1 MTITVT
7 STPLNLSVTNERGPQ
22 GPQGPAGP
30 AGSQGSTGATGPAGP
45 QGPTGPTGPQGAS
58 VTGPTGPQGPQGPT
72 GPTGP
77 SFNLTNYTTNSNI
90 SSNDWIFWADNS
102 TFQEYKLQYSDFQTP
117 ITTAANAYTDTQI
130 NNLINGSPAALDTLD
145 ELAAALNDDSNFA
158 STVTNNIAT
167 KLNSSDFNPFFD
179 ARIATK
185 SIDNFIDIDISTN
198 NPTNGQ
204 ALIWDNTNGVFI
216 PGDSFSQS
224 DFDAAFTA
232 KSTTNLSEGTNLYY
246 TNARADARVTN
257 AIIDEDNMSSNL
269 DTKVPTQQ
277 SVKAYV
283 DAQVATVPTG
293 DITSVV
299 AGTGLSGGGTSGD
312 VTLNVDL
319 LSKQGGTNF
328 TNSLLIG
335 HTTTGTLNNA
345 NGNVGVGIT
354 ALDAITTGD
363 NNVAVGFGAGSALSQ
378 GTQNVAIGQDALTV
392 NNNGNENTAV
402 GGRASRLLQNGTGNT
417 TLGYNAGTAMNS
429 ANADYNILIG
439 HSAGDNITEGAG
451 NVIIGSIDADNATG
465 DRQLKIAGYDG
476 TTTTTWISG
485 DSSGNLTTVGDVT
498 LANNKKVI
506 FGDAGE
512 NIVGDGVNL
521 NVNSSNNTNVNATN
535 IVKLAGSGIE
545 VSLGGGAA
553 HMLFSDGTT
562 QFGHIKKVSN
572 NFDFRSS
579 ISDGDI
585 TFRGNDGGTG
595 ITALTLDMSEAG
607 AATFNSNV
615 TVGGDLIV
623 NGTTTTVNSTQ
634 VNIQNAF
641 VFEGSTA
648 DAHETTLTV
657 TDPTADRTITLPDES
672 GEVIIGKNGGTN
684 FTGSLLIG
692 HSTSGTLNA
701 STYNTGVGIGT
712 LDALT
717 SGDRNTALGSNA
729 GTALN
734 TANNNTLIGYE
745 AGKGITNSNMN
756 VAIGD
761 NAFAGTNI
769 DSNSASNTVVGAF
782 AMNVSSG
789 AKENTA
795 IGRDAGREVTTGD
808 GNIFIGYNAGAND
821 NTSGITTGSG
831 NVIIGSVDPVSRT
844 GNRQLVIAGND
855 GTTTTTWISGD
866 SNGFIGLG
874 TNSPLEQ
881 LHISDPNDP
890 MILIEDTSG
899 DNQSAIRFKS
909 PNREWVA
916 GSYGGNNSFN
926 ISNHSAF
933 GTNDY
938 FVIKNTGNIGI
949 GTDSPLDKLTIS
961 GGSVSVEDGYGI
973 RFGDGSYRIEGKD
986 DGTNARIGFI
996 TSGSEAMRI
1005 NSSGQIGIGTSS
1017 PSRDLHIAKS
1027 TSNNTVR
1034 LQVENTS
1041 NTSGSHGVI
1050 SIYSGGTSGG
1060 DPYLHFKVNNG
1071 EQYSIG
1077 IDNDQSD
1084 ALVFSNSFGVGSNN
1098 LMTITPAGNVG
1109 INDNSPSQ
1117 TLTVQGVNN
1126 SSSATLKTQDT
1137 DGRGI
1142 LIESPYSGSGV
1153 GYIGTNG
1160 TNSSFG
1166 FKINNV
1172 QKAILDIN
1180 GNLGIGTNSPSQKLD
1195 VDGNIAVSGNLTDQY
1210 TTDLTVKTSNFT
1222 ITSSSLGKIYLL
1234 DSSSN
1239 TVTAT
1244 LPASPN
1250 NGERVKFIDVAG
1262 SASTN
1267 NITIGRN
1274 GNNIQGDASDLTVV
1288 TDRAAFELMFVTSYG
1303 WILTNV

>member
-45 QGPTGPTGPQGAS
+45 AGPTGPTGPQGAS
-58 VTGPTGPQGPQGPT
+58 VTGPTGPQGPQGPV

-158 STVTNNIAT
+158 STVTNSIAT

-179 ARIATK
+179 ARISTK

-198 NPTNGQ
+198 NPSNGQ
-204 ALIWDNTNGVFI
+204 ALIFDSANGVFI

-293 DITSVV
+293 DITGVS

-319 LSKQGGTNF
+319 LSKVEGTNF
-328 TNSLLIG
+328 SNSLLIG
-335 HTTTGTLNNA
+335 HSTTGTLNNA
-345 NGNVGVGIT
+345 NSNTGVGIAALDNLSAGDFNT
-354 ALDAITTGD
+354 ALGNEAVSSVSTTRYNTGIGYRALRSTTGESNTAVGAVAMYGTYGGNFNTAIGRNALTSNNTGD
-363 NNVAVGFGAGSALSQ
+363 NNVSLGYDSGSNITS
-378 GTQNVAIGQDALTV
+378 D
-392 NNNGNENTAV
+392 TANYN
-402 GGRASRLLQNGTGNT
+402 L
-417 TLGYNAGTAMNS
+417 TLGTE
-429 ANADYNILIG
+429 
-439 HSAGDNITEGAG
+439 AGDNITSGAG
-451 NVIIGSIDADNATG
+451 NVIIGSINADNATG

-485 DSSGNLTTVGDVT
+485 DSNGNLETNKITIKGDGSSQDGEIQLNCSQNSHGVKIKSPAHSANASWTWILPTNDGTNGQVLTTDGNSSAQLSWTTPGTFSGNVTIGGNLT
-498 LANNKKVI
+498 
-506 FGDAGE
+506 
-512 NIVGDGVNL
+512 
-521 NVNSSNNTNVNATN
+521 
-535 IVKLAGSGIE
+535 
-545 VSLGGGAA
+545 
-553 HMLFSDGTT
+553 
-562 QFGHIKKVSN
+562 
-572 NFDFRSS
+572 
-579 ISDGDI
+579 
-585 TFRGNDGGTG
+585 
-595 ITALTLDMSEAG
+595 
-607 AATFNSNV
+607 
-615 TVGGDLIV
+615 V
-623 NGTTTTVNSTQ
+623 NGTTTTVNSTE

-648 DAHETTLTV
+648 DAHETTLTI

-672 GEVIIGKNGGTN
+672 GDVIIGKFGGTD
-684 FTGSLLIG
+684 FARSILIG
-692 HSTSGTLNA
+692 HST
-701 STYNTGVGIGT
+701 TGSLSSAEDNLGIG
-712 LDALT
+712 DNALNSVT
-717 SGDRNTALGSNA
+717 SGDQNVCLGSNA
-729 GTALN
+729 GTAITTA
-734 TANNNTLIGYE
+734 TANVYIGRNSGSSNATGGSNFGLGVDTLEDANFTG
-745 AGKGITNSNMN
+745 TSN
-756 VAIGD
+756 VAIGRS
-761 NAFAGTNI
+761 AGSQVESGN
-769 DSNSASNTVVGAF
+769 F
-782 AMNVSSG
+782 NVLIGQSSG
-789 AKENTA
+789 
-795 IGRDAGREVTTGD
+795 
-808 GNIFIGYNAGAND
+808 D
-821 NTSGITTGSG
+821 NITTGHG
-831 NVIIGSVDPVSRT
+831 NLIMGANVDAPSAT
-844 GNRQLVIAGND
+844 DNRQLVIAGYD
-855 GTTTTTWISGD
+855 GSTTTTWISGL

-949 GTDSPLDKLTIS
+949 GT
-961 GGSVSVEDGYGI
+961 
-973 RFGDGSYRIEGKD
+973 
-986 DGTNARIGFI
+986 
-996 TSGSEAMRI
+996 
-1005 NSSGQIGIGTSS
+1005 SS

-1041 NTSGSHGVI
+1041 NTSGSHGVV
-1050 SIYSGGTSGG
+1050 SIYSTGSSGG
-1060 DPYLHFKVNNG
+1060 DPYLHFKVDGGQN
-1071 EQYSIG
+1071 YSLG

-1084 ALVFSNSFGVGSNN
+1084 NFKISANYGVGAND
-1098 LMTITPAGNVG
+1098 LMTITPAGN
-1109 INDNSPSQ
+1109 
-1117 TLTVQGVNN
+1117 
-1126 SSSATLKTQDT
+1126 
-1137 DGRGI
+1137 
-1142 LIESPYSGSGV
+1142 
-1153 GYIGTNG
+1153 
-1160 TNSSFG
+1160 F
-1166 FKINNV
+1166 
-1172 QKAILDIN
+1172 
-1180 GNLGIGTNSPSQKLD
+1180 GIGTTSPTQKLD

-1274 GNNIQGDASDLTVV
+1274 GNSIQGSASDLTVV

-1303 WILTNV
+1303 WVLTNV